1 MLKNSRARI
10 GAGVIA
16 FAVLGAAAPVAQAPS
31 GAAPDN
37 PSFGPLTVNPLKGN
51 VYWTHGGTGGNNC
64 NAGFIVGDRGV
75 IVIDAKLN
83 ADSAR
88 QMLDAIATITA
99 KPVTHVILTHSDGDH
114 VNGLAAFPAGIAIIA
129 HEGTKSELER
139 AAAAGGRGAPPPAA
153 TPTQVVRGGGE
164 SLAIDGVKLRLVHV
178 APAHTSGDLAVF
190 LPDQRILF
198 TGDLMAT
205 TRPEPLVH
213 PEKGGTSD
221 GFVQSYRAMIALG
234 AETIVTGHGVL
245 VTNADLQKRMTET
258 EARRDRVRTLVA
270 QGRSLEEVRQALGEP
285 VTVAGPGGRG
295 AVASLTEIIYRELA
309 K

>member
-1 MLKNSRARI
+1 
-10 GAGVIA
+10 
-16 FAVLGAAAPVAQAPS
+16 
-31 GAAPDN
+31 
-37 PSFGPLTVNPLKGN
+37 VNPLKGN
-51 VYWTHGGTGGNNC
+51 VYWTQGGTGGNNC
-64 NAGFIVGDRGV
+64 NTGFVVGDRGV

-83 ADSAR
+83 AESAR
-88 QMLDAIATITA
+88 LMLDAIRTITA

-114 VNGLAAFPAGIAIIA
+114 VNGLAAFPAGITVIA
-129 HEGTKSELER
+129 HEGAESELER
-139 AAAAGGRGAPPPAA
+139 AFAAGGRGAPPVSAA
-153 TPTQVVRGGGE
+153 PTEVVRGSGE
-164 SLAIDGVKLRLVHV
+164 SLTIDGVKLRLVHV

-190 LPDQRILF
+190 FHDQRILF

-213 PEKGGTSD
+213 TEKGGTSD

-245 VTNADLQKRMTET
+245 VTNVDLQKRMMGT
-258 EARRDRVRTLVA
+258 EARRDRVRALVA
-270 QGRSLEEVRQALGEP
+270 QGKSLEEVRQELGDP

-295 AVASLTEIIYRELA
+295 AVASLTEIIYHEL